1 MSTPRVP
8 TAALTRFIQVDITV
22 GPDITA
28 SNWNTS
34 ATGTDLNF
42 DAAWPLGVVHWVC
55 EFHRQH

>member
-1 MSTPRVP
+1 M
-8 TAALTRFIQVDITV
+8 QVDITV

-42 DAAWPLGVVHWVC
+42 DAAWPDGVVRWVC